1 MRVRKEE
8 CRFMMRIVSF
18 VMVVVVVVV
27 SKRGGKGD

>member
-18 VMVVVVVVV
+18 VVVVVW
-27 SKRGGKGD
+27 KRGGRED